1 MAIQSWAYKSLR
13 FAKQSDLTTRNTTDA
28 EFFVFACETA
38 LPKRGREKV
47 DVDYA
52 TGQVGARKGP
62 AVGAKQGG
70 EISIK
75 FPLTSLKGSTGA
87 PYDPATDAPGDTGF
101 TTPPCAV
108 LLANALGSRNQSA
121 TTGALFRRGAN
132 LWNETYDAAAVVSG
146 STTSQVELDTGLGA
160 GILPGSL
167 LAIGIPTTNSLRQLG
182 FVKSISTDSVI
193 LEEAWTGSADDGDN
207 VLPSATFALNGNEQ
221 LPMTIEVRGREA
233 SFVDVMVGCV
243 CKSVKITAES
253 GQVPMVEMTYGVY
266 GDMFRASTGGGVQV
280 PDDDYPTMRP
290 LVGAFG
296 GRATLAGAVKCLEK
310 LTFDIA
316 LDVQPRLC
324 HSATQGVTAV
334 DTVARK
340 LSVGLSIARDS
351 ADQLDSQG
359 DDDYQHAFASGSVFP
374 VSVYV
379 GNLAGAVFSLTC
391 PSLVLVEEPSLED
404 VGGRVYYAI
413 KAEAAVKSDAGDG
426 TIDDTNP
433 QNAVFAGGW
442 A

>member
-13 FAKQSDLTTRNTTDA
+13 FAKQSNLTTRNTTDA
-28 EFFVFACETA
+28 EFFAFACEVG

-62 AVGAKQGG
+62 AVGARQGG

-75 FPLTSLKGSTGA
+75 FPLTALVRE
-87 PYDPATDAPGDTGF
+87 YDPTTDAPGDTGF

-108 LLANALGSRNQSA
+108 LIANALGSRNPSA
-121 TTGALFRRGAN
+121 STGALFKRGAN
-132 LWNETYDAAAVVSG
+132 LWNESYDAAAVVSG
-146 STTSQVELDTGLGA
+146 STTSQIELDTGLGA

-167 LAIGIPTTNSLRQLG
+167 LAIGVPTTHLLRQLG
-182 FVKSISTDSVI
+182 FVKTISTDSAI
-193 LEEAWTGSADDGDN
+193 LEEAWTGAASNGDS

-221 LPMTIEVRGREA
+221 LPLTIEVRGREA

-243 CKSVKITAES
+243 CKSIKITAES
-253 GQVPMVEMTYGVY
+253 GQVPMVEMTYGVF
-266 GDMFRASTGGGVQV
+266 GDMLRASTGGGVQI

-296 GRATLAGAVKCLEK
+296 GRLTLGDDVGCAEK
-310 LTFDIA
+310 LSLDVS

-334 DTVARK
+334 DTVSRK
-340 LSVGLSIARDS
+340 LAVSFAIARDS
-351 ADQLDSQG
+351 ADSIDAQG
-359 DDDYQHAFASGSVFP
+359 DDWLQTTFADGGTFALR
-374 VSVYV
+374 VYV
-379 GNLAGAVFSLTC
+379 GSTAGTIFALGC
-391 PSLVLVEEPSLED
+391 PSLIITEEPTLED
-404 VGGRVYYAI
+404 VGGRVYYGI
-413 KAEAAVKSDAGDG
+413 KAEAAVKFNAGDG
-426 TIDDTNP
+426 SINDTNP
-433 QNAVFAGGW
+433 QNAVFSGGW

>member
-1 MAIQSWAYKSLR
+1 MAIQSWAYKSLH
-13 FAKQSDLTTRNTTDA
+13 FAKQSDLTTRNTTSA
-28 EFFVFACETA
+28 EFFAFACEVA

-62 AVGAKQGG
+62 AVGARQGG

-75 FPLTSLKGSTGA
+75 FPLTALIRD
-87 PYDPATDAPGDTGF
+87 YDPTTDVPGDTGF

-108 LLANALGSRNQSA
+108 LIANALGSKNPSA
-121 TTGALFRRGAN
+121 STGALFKRGAH
-132 LWNETYDAAAVVSG
+132 LWSETYDAAAVVGG

-160 GILPGSL
+160 GILAGSL
-167 LAIGIPTTNSLRQLG
+167 LAIGVPTTHLLRQLG
-182 FVKSISTDSVI
+182 FVKTISTDSAI
-193 LEEAWTGSADDGDN
+193 LEEAWTGAASNGDS

-221 LPMTIEVRGREA
+221 LPMTIEVRGRET

-351 ADQLDSQG
+351 ADTLTGGNDPQQTLFVDGEGYSL
-359 DDDYQHAFASGSVFP
+359 A
-374 VSVYV
+374 VYV
-379 GNLAGAVFSLTC
+379 GTAAGNIFALTC
-391 PSLVLVEEPSLED
+391 PFLVTVEEPALED
-404 VGGRVYYAI
+404 VGGRVYYSI

-426 TIDDTNP
+426 TINDTNP

>member
-1 MAIQSWAYKSLR
+1 MAIQSWVYKSLR
-13 FAKQSDLTTRNTTDA
+13 FAKQSNLTTRNTTDA
-28 EFFVFACETA
+28 EFFAFACEVS

-75 FPLTSLKGSTGA
+75 FPLTALKRK
-87 PYDPATDAPGDTGF
+87 YDPASQAPGDTNF

-108 LLANALGSRNQSA
+108 LIANALGSRNPSA
-121 TTGALFRRGAN
+121 TTAELFKRGAN

-146 STTSQVELDTGLGA
+146 STTSQIELNTGLGA
-160 GILPGSL
+160 GILAGSL
-167 LAIGIPTTNSLRQLG
+167 IATQDANTSALSQLG
-182 FVKSISTDSVI
+182 FVKSISTDSVV
-193 LEEAWTGSADDGDN
+193 LEEAWKSAASNGDN

-221 LPMTIEVRGREA
+221 LPLTIEVRGREA
-233 SFVDVMVGCV
+233 SFVDVMVGAV
-243 CKSVKITAES
+243 CKSIKIMAES
-253 GQVPMVEMTYGVY
+253 GQVPMVEMTYGVF
-266 GDMFRASTGGGVQV
+266 GDMLRASTGGGVQI
-280 PDDDYPTMRP
+280 PDDDYQTMRP

-296 GRATLAGAVKCLEK
+296 GRLTLGTDVGCAEK
-310 LTFDIA
+310 LSFDIA

-334 DTVARK
+334 DTVSRT
-340 LSVGLSIARDS
+340 LSVAFSVARDS
-351 ADQLDSQG
+351 ADNIDPQG
-359 DDDYQHAFASGSVFP
+359 DDGLQATFADGGTFALR
-374 VSVYV
+374 VYV
-379 GNLAGAVFSLTC
+379 GSTAGAIFALGC
-391 PSLVLVEEPSLED
+391 PSLLITEEPALED
-404 VGGRVYYAI
+404 IGGRVYYGI
-413 KAEAAVKSDAGDG
+413 KATAAVKSDAGDG
-426 TIDDTNP
+426 TINDASP